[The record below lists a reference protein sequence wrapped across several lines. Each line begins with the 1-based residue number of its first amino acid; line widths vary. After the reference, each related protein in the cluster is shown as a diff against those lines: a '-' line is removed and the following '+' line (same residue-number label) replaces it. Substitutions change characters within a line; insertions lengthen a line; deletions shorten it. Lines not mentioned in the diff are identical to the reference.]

1 MKNISDLSI
10 KIEDGETIIYI
21 TTTDNNETDR
31 YILLKYNLLLDEK
44 HYRYVI
50 KHIWQNGI
58 DAWGQNYACNKED
71 LYDIAKNND
80 NSHVFVDAVK
90 AYIKKLEHDKTLILI

>member
-21 TTTDNNETDR
+21 TTTDNNENDR

-44 HYRYVI
+44 HYRYAI
-50 KHIWQNGI
+50 KHI
-58 DAWGQNYACNKED
+58 
-71 LYDIAKNND
+71 
-80 NSHVFVDAVK
+80 
-90 AYIKKLEHDKTLILI
+90 